1 MIDLGVDVP
10 KEKFIEE
17 IKATPG
23 CNLVAC
29 SALLTTTMPSL
40 EETVKAIKAS
50 GLTGFKVIVGG
61 APITKEFADEI
72 GADGYAQDA
81 GSAAVLAKEIIK

>member
-1 MIDLGVDVP
+1 MDD
-10 KEKFIEE
+10 EE
-17 IKATPG
+17 RTE
-23 CNLVAC
+23 LVRSGLFALVRNPFFT
-29 SALLTTTMPSL
+29 ALLTTTMPSL